1 MSVEEGG
8 YNSRAVLPYLAS
20 CIDRLAHKRKGD
32 MIKGEIMTVIR
43 ATIVNFGVSEMQTV
57 TAASGEHNWAQS
69 TFFIGYII

>member
-1 MSVEEGG
+1 
-8 YNSRAVLPYLAS
+8 
-20 CIDRLAHKRKGD
+20 